1 MVFCGITSPAMGRLL
16 LIASVVFV
24 PALSPLSIAAAE
36 GERVTLQQIE
46 QCLQN
51 KLPSMEKTLVG
62 LDFGDAAFG
71 SGIIVSKDGLIL
83 TAAHVTG
90 GVRRPLTVIL
100 PGGKRV
106 KAVTK
111 GLNAARDTAMAQIT
125 EPGEYAYAELAKSP
139 PRQGDWVFSLGH
151 SGGYDKARGPVVR
164 LGKVLFS
171 DDEKIQTDCKL
182 IGGDSGG
189 PLFNKEGQ
197 LIGIHSRVGQS
208 LEDNV
213 HVTLAVFTKEWAP
226 LSSFQWIENGPFV
239 PRELGFLNWDV
250 LETPEGMKIT
260 AMPLKHYPSQST
272 NEKKDQATEL
282 PAEGDFI
289 VRWNEAEIKTLHD
302 LDKCRINCYPG
313 QKVQL
318 TIKKGQQEI
327 KTTFFLGNKSKLTPE
342 PTDKKINRL

>member
-1 MVFCGITSPAMGRLL
+1 MAFCGIISPAARRFL
-16 LIASVVFV
+16 LIVSGI
-24 PALSPLSIAAAE
+24 LSPTLFPLSIAASE
-36 GERVTLQQIE
+36 GEKVTLQQVE

-62 LDFGDAAFG
+62 LDFGEAGFG

-83 TAAHVTG
+83 SAAHVTG

-106 KAVTK
+106 KAITK
-111 GLNAARDTAMAQIT
+111 GLDAARDAAMAQIT
-125 EPGEYAYAELAKSP
+125 EPGEYAHAELAKSP
-139 PRQGDWVFSLGH
+139 PHQGDWVFSLGH
-151 SGGYDKARGPVVR
+151 SGGYDKNRGSVVR
-164 LGKVLFS
+164 LGKVLSS

-197 LIGIHSRVGQS
+197 LIGIHSRVGQA

-213 HVTLAVFTKEWAP
+213 HVPLAVFTKEWAP

-250 LETPEGMKIT
+250 KETPEGMKIT
-260 AMPLKHYPSQST
+260 AMPLKHYPGQDT
-272 NEKKDQATEL
+272 NAVKDQATEL
-282 PAEGDFI
+282 PAAGDFI
-289 VRWNEAEIKTLHD
+289 IRWNDQEIKTLHD

-313 QKVQL
+313 QEVQL
-318 TIKKGQQEI
+318 TFKKKQQEKKVTLI
-327 KTTFFLGNKSKLTPE
+327 LRNKSKLTPE
-342 PTDKKINRL
+342 STDKEIKRI